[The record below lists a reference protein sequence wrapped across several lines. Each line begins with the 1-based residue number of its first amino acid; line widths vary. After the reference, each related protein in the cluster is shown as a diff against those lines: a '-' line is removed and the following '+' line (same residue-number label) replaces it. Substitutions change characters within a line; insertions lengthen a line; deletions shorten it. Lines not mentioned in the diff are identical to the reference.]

1 MHRELTVRVLKSGDV
16 CEVEMMMMNLPPT
29 SESIIII
36 PPPVDNNN
44 NTTTAD
50 FTAHSMRLRFDA
62 KLKVMSQKGTFP
74 SDTIASVYV
83 TNRDDCTYQEVS
95 ISKDGTMGVD
105 LDMRSLKEGVRLTDR
120 VKFHFFFRD
129 NVDKLLKPICAGHI
143 GLESLVDRVCT
154 GRDPLLRIQCNFNT
168 NTVEMRFTRN
178 EAHGKQMRA
187 DLLRMGNMNALT
199 ASVLGDDT
207 KGIVDRM
214 RSVDESVKEGLNKHL
229 FVTSDNGGNM
239 FQSLFTAHTM
249 ENEATLYPLYHHD
262 FNNPEKVPP
271 WVCTYLLA
279 ESLHH
284 NAVTPEQVKAMGP
297 ELTTKFIAS
306 YAQAPMR
313 SATATPYTDD
323 LILGEEPGLLSA
335 RNNCTM
341 LSEVFKRPFSHP
353 YHVLQGH
360 GCLIDDDCEGL
371 AALMRDVVN
380 HLGLI
385 FREHSEELKPIIA
398 ARGRSCSSSSSLGGN
413 NLMQAYFPSDL
424 FSGMPASYQVR
435 LIDMAIHLGE
445 YIESKKIEC
454 HITLASAM
462 GASFGSENVHKE
474 IQAHAC
480 ASLVCNMPNHPVAMM
495 LEGTACMVDD
505 HMFAAGKKIKLA
517 GQYVTLV
524 DVANSLTKNIAIGNT
539 VKEMRGLKTKVAMH
553 ITHDKG
559 SFYRTAFCQNGTML
573 ASQIGSAPM
582 QFGVDMEYLSDNG
595 IKVHLPVTGKVLAE
609 GEYVKLEEYVKRRSA
624 EIHLPLVDHDLIR
637 SKLNWAPMTPF
648 NGCDKLQS
656 GRPFLT
662 CMVHVT
668 STEEVGT
675 NELLARAQEEADEFN
690 RQPEH
695 NDHLGMM
702 RAVATMDGVSKLF
715 HLYTD
720 DMSYLQKSIVLESDA
735 SSSSSGSRN

>member
-1 MHRELTVRVLKSGDV
+1 MLCRICTVIDGNNVLKSGITRLQ
-16 CEVEMMMMNLPPT
+16 EM
-29 SESIIII
+29 SS
-36 PPPVDNNN
+36 D
-44 NTTTAD
+44 D
-50 FTAHSMRLRFDA
+50 FTAHSMRLCFDA
-62 KLKVMSQKGTFP
+62 KLKVMSAKGTFP
-74 SDTIASVYV
+74 NDTIAAVFV
-83 TNRDDCTYQEVS
+83 TNRDDCSYQEANVA
-95 ISKDGTMGVD
+95 KDGTLSVD
-105 LDMRSLKEGVRLTDR
+105 LNMRALKEGVRLTDR
-120 VKFHFFFRD
+120 IKFHFFFRD

-143 GLESLVDRVCT
+143 GLESLINQVST
-154 GRDPLLRIQCNFNT
+154 GRGPGARIQCNFNT
-168 NTVEMRFTRN
+168 NTVEMNFIHN
-178 EAHGKQMRA
+178 EEQGSQMKA
-187 DLLRMGNMNALT
+187 DLLRLSNMGALSV
-199 ASVLGDDT
+199 SVLGSDT
-207 KGIVDRM
+207 KGIVEKLRCI
-214 RSVDESVKEGLNKHL
+214 DESVKEGLNKHL
-229 FVTSDNGGNM
+229 FVTSDNGGTM

-262 FNNPEKVPP
+262 FNNPENVPP

-284 NAVTPEQVKAMGP
+284 NAVTPEQVKTMSP
-297 ELTTKFIAS
+297 EMITKFIAS

-323 LILGEEPGLLSA
+323 LIMNEDPQFFRS
-335 RNNCTM
+335 RNCTM

-371 AALMRDVVN
+371 AAMMRDMVN

-385 FREHSEELKPIIA
+385 FREHGEELRPIID
-398 ARGRSCSSSSSLGGN
+398 ARGRGCSSSSLGGN
-413 NLMQAYFPSDL
+413 NLMQAYFPNDL
-424 FSGMPASYQVR
+424 FSEMPVSYQAR
-435 LIDMAIHLGE
+435 LIDMAVHLGE

-480 ASLVCNMPNHPVAMM
+480 ASLVCNMPNHAAAVM

-505 HMFAAGKKIKLA
+505 HLFAAGKKIKLA

-524 DVANSLTKNIAIGNT
+524 NVANSLTRNIAIGNT
-539 VKEMRGLKTKVAMH
+539 VKEGLKVKMAMH

-559 SFYRTAFCQNGTML
+559 SFYRTAFCQNGSML

-595 IKVHLPVTGKVLAE
+595 VKIHLPVTGMALPD
-609 GEYVKLEEYVKRRSA
+609 GEYAKLEEYVKARSA
-624 EIHLPLVDHDLIR
+624 EIHLPLVDHNLIR
-637 SKLNWAPMTPF
+637 SKLNWAPMIPF
-648 NGCDKLQS
+648 NGCDKLQP
-656 GRPFLT
+656 GRPFMTL
-662 CMVHVT
+662 MVHVT
-668 STEEVGT
+668 SGECVSTK
-675 NELLARAQEEADEFN
+675 ELLSRAQDEADEFN
-690 RQPEH
+690 KQPEH
-695 NDHLGMM
+695 SKHLGMM

-720 DMSYLQKSIVLESDA
+720 DLSYLQKSIVLD
-735 SSSSSGSRN
+735 SSSSSETRTTTATTTTTEEGKKLLG